1 MGETKKEKKVKGES
15 WRGRDKPRARSR
27 WKLLRTTYEIQR
39 LVSIPESLSGK
50 DRTERDAFRLSLLPR
65 SSS

>member
-27 WKLLRTTYEIQR
+27 WNYSVQVMRYN
-39 LVSIPESLSGK
+39 SLSAFRK
-50 DRTERDAFRLSLLPR
+50 VSQAKTERDAFRLSLLPR

>member
-27 WKLLRTTYEIQR
+27 WNYSVQLMRYKG
-39 LVSIPESLSGK
+39 LSAFRK
-50 DRTERDAFRLSLLPR
+50 VCQAKTERDAFRLSLLPR